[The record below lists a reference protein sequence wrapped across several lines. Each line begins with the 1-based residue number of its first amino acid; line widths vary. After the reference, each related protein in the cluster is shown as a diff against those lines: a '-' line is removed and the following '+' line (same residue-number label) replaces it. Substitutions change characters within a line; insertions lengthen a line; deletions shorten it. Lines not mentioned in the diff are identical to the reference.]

1 MSHYFPRFNA
11 WLDDWPLAMKGDRI
25 VWETKARD
33 LLSCTTEPPSGAPR
47 DPLRGDLLISG

>member
-33 LLSCTTEPPSGAPR
+33 LLSCTTEPPAGAPR